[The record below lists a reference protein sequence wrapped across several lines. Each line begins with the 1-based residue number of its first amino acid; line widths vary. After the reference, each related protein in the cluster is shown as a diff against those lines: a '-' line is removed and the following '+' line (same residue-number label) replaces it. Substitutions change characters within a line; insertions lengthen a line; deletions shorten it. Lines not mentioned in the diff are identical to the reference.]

1 MSDSGNYKVRVG
13 KVTSNKMDKTA
24 TILIARRVRHPVYH
38 RIVNRSKKVL
48 AQDDNNECQI
58 GDQVRI
64 IETRPLSKRKR
75 WRVTEITERA
85 K

>member
-24 TILIARRVRHPVYH
+24 TVFIERRVRHPVYH
-38 RIVNRSKKVL
+38 RIVKRSKKVL
-48 AQDDNNECQI
+48 AQDKDNECQI

-75 WRVTEITERA
+75 WRVAEIIEKA

>member
-24 TILIARRVRHPVYH
+24 TILIERRVRHPVYH
-38 RIVNRSKKVL
+38 RIVKRSKKVL

-75 WRVTEITERA
+75 WRVAEITEKA

>member
-1 MSDSGNYKVRVG
+1 MSDSGNHKVRVG

-24 TILIARRVRHPVYH
+24 TVLIERRVRHPVYH
-38 RIVNRSKKVL
+38 RIVRRSKKVL

>member
-24 TILIARRVRHPVYH
+24 TVLIERRVRHPVYH
-38 RIVNRSKKVL
+38 RIVKRSKKVL
-48 AQDDNNECQI
+48 AQDENNECQI

-75 WRVTEITERA
+75 WRVAEITERA